1 MEVPAMDE
9 FPPLV
14 VRARA
19 LARQVGFPLTKEE
32 AGHAGST
39 ASLPDVGR
47 FLAVL
52 AAGCTGGRIG
62 ELGTGMGMGAA
73 WMASAMPPDCVLI
86 TVEIDPQRAAA
97 ARELLADDRRIEV
110 ITGDSASVLSTRGP
124 FDLLFSDGGSRD
136 QAALVDLLRIGGR
149 IVSDDVT
156 PQKALPP
163 DSPFLADDP
172 KRTFFFTDPRLVST
186 EVVLPDLQ
194 NSLLVGTRI
203 CCPARAPGSVMICGS
218 HSTARMPPA
227 AGRAGSSRA
236 VPGRFCSTAGSTA
249 YS

>member
-1 MEVPAMDE
+1 MTLEVSAMDE

-14 VRARA
+14 VRARTP
-19 LARQVGFPLTKEE
+19 ARQVGFPVTKDE
-32 AGHAGST
+32 ARHPGPS

-62 ELGTGMGMGAA
+62 ELGTGIGMGTA

-86 TVEIDPQRAAA
+86 TVEIDPRRAAA
-97 ARELLADDRRIEV
+97 ARELLAEDRRVEV
-110 ITGDSASVLSTRGP
+110 ITGDSASVLSARGP
-124 FDLLFSDGGSRD
+124 FDLLFSDGGGGD

-149 IVSDDVT
+149 IVNDDVT
-156 PQKALPP
+156 PRQALPSG
-163 DSPFLADDP
+163 SPFLADDP

-186 EVVLPDLQ
+186 EVVLPDLR

-203 CCPARAPGSVMICGS
+203 R
-218 HSTARMPPA
+218 
-227 AGRAGSSRA
+227 
-236 VPGRFCSTAGSTA
+236 
-249 YS
+249 

>member
-1 MEVPAMDE
+1 MILEVPAMGE

-19 LARQVGFPLTKEE
+19 LARQIGFPLTREE
-32 AGHAGST
+32 AQHAGPS

-62 ELGTGMGMGAA
+62 ELGTGAGLGTA
-73 WMASAMPPDCVLI
+73 WMASAMPPDCALI

-97 ARELLADDRRIEV
+97 ARELLAEDRRIEV
-110 ITGDSASVLSTRGP
+110 ITGDSARVLSARGP
-124 FDLLFSDGGSRD
+124 FDLLFSDSGSRD
-136 QAALVDLLRIGGR
+136 EAALVDLLRIGGR

-163 DSPFLADDP
+163 GSAFLEDDP
-172 KRTFFFTDPRLVST
+172 KRRFFFSDP
-186 EVVLPDLQ
+186 
-194 NSLLVGTRI
+194 GW
-203 CCPARAPGSVMICGS
+203 
-218 HSTARMPPA
+218 
-227 AGRAGSSRA
+227 SR
-236 VPGRFCSTAGSTA
+236 PR
-249 YS
+249 